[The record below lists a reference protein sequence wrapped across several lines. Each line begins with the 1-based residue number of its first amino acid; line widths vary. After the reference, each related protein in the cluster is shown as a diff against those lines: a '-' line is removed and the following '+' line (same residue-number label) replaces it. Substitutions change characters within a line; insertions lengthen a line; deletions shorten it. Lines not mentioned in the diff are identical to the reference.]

1 MSLTTRALAGVLL
14 ISAVAGLAARQG
26 RIDPNAVPVEKEP
39 QHHLVF
45 SNDFI
50 RVVDARLPPGYTTLS
65 HTHANDNVAITI
77 SPGRQDAA
85 AMARIGRA
93 GFSKGGYSHIATNA
107 GTIELRFIVV
117 EFLPGSEKSAAAAF
131 LDGPAHRLET
141 ENHRVRIYRIK
152 LAPGESLPAH
162 RHNGAFLTV
171 TVSGGAGP
179 GSFEWHNDGAANS
192 IQSGM
197 SALEIVELEPR

>member
-1 MSLTTRALAGVLL
+1 
-14 ISAVAGLAARQG
+14 
-26 RIDPNAVPVEKEP
+26 
-39 QHHLVF
+39 
-45 SNDFI
+45 
-50 RVVDARLPPGYTTLS
+50 
-65 HTHANDNVAITI
+65 
-77 SPGRQDAA
+77 
-85 AMARIGRA
+85 MARIGRA
-93 GFSKGGYSHIATNA
+93 GFSKGGYSHIVTNA
-107 GTIELRFIVV
+107 GTIELRFIDV
-117 EFLPGSEKSAAAAF
+117 ELLPGSEKSTAAAF
-131 LDGPAHRLET
+131 LDAPAHRLET
-141 ENHRVRIYRIK
+141 ENDRVRIYRIK